1 MIKVLNKS
9 FAILEEIVLAS
20 PNPVQ
25 LGVLAEKLD
34 LNKATCSR
42 IIGDLVAAG
51 YIVQVSR
58 MAGYVAGPRAHAF
71 KMHTSYK
78 DDLMREAEPIV
89 RECAEKVGQSILLVE
104 LHHLQRYI
112 LCHHNYN
119 PRMNIRITQMAYSD
133 TLNTATGL
141 MLISHMS
148 TADVEKLFKLEG
160 IRSGGILEHEG
171 IASPSQLMKLL
182 KKIKKEHEYVYEG
195 QRDNNLSIAAYPVY
209 KNSKVI
215 ASIGLSAPKVEFA
228 GKDRD
233 DMLSEVKTAAAR
245 ISAAISHIG
254 SIG

>member
-20 PNPVQ
+20 PTPVQ
-25 LGVLAEKLD
+25 LGVLAEKLN

-71 KMHTSYK
+71 KIHTSYK

-89 RECAEKVGQSILLVE
+89 KECAEKVGQSILLVE

-119 PRMNIRITQMAYSD
+119 PRMNIRITKMAYSD

-141 MLISHMS
+141 MLISHMATS
-148 TADVEKLFKLEG
+148 DIEKVCELE
-160 IRSGGILEHEG
+160 SVWNGGILEHEG
-171 IASPSQLMKLL
+171 ISDLQQLLTLL
-182 KKIKKEHEYVYEG
+182 KKIKKEREYVYEG
-195 QRDNNLSIAAYPVY
+195 RWTTTCQLPRTLFI
-209 KNSKVI
+209 
-215 ASIGLSAPKVEFA
+215 
-228 GKDRD
+228 
-233 DMLSEVKTAAAR
+233 KTTR
-245 ISAAISHIG
+245 
-254 SIG
+254 